1 MNTSMNII
9 FVDDEINIIQGLQRM
24 LYPFRK
30 DWNMSFCNSGEEAL
44 QLLATNKFD
53 VVVSDMRMPKID
65 GLHLFTKIKEL
76 YPNIVRIILSGYTEK
91 ESILNLPNVAH
102 QFLSKPCDAATLKES
117 IERISRLR
125 DFVNNEKML
134 KLISGISNIPT
145 LPDIYVKLQ
154 KEISSSAASI
164 KGVGEIISKD
174 VAMTTKILQLVN
186 SAFFGVSQK
195 ITDPVYAVSFLG
207 FETIK
212 SLALYVKIFSSLSF
226 NDYNKFFA
234 ERVFQHSYRV
244 GELARK
250 IIRSE
255 IYDKS
260 VLDTT
265 FLGGLIH
272 DIGKLVLLQ
281 TPDYTEKI
289 HKQMAD
295 NKLSFVEAEYKL
307 FETSHSEVGAY
318 LLGLWGLPV
327 PILEIA
333 AFHDVPLKQEDIEAS
348 PMSAVHLAN
357 MLVNQEKFDP
367 YPLRDLFP
375 ENKLVKN
382 ICKNFENGDF
392 SNEQ

>member
-1 MNTSMNII
+1 MNIL
-9 FVDDEINIIQGLQRM
+9 FVDDEINIIQGLKRM

-30 DWNMSFCNSGEEAL
+30 EWIMSFCNSGEEAL
-44 QLLATNKFD
+44 QLLASNKFD

-65 GLHLFTKIKEL
+65 GLSLFTKIKEL
-76 YPNIVRIILSGYTEK
+76 YPNVVRIILSGYSEK

-102 QFLSKPCDAATLKES
+102 QFLSKPCDAVTLKES

-125 DFVNNEKML
+125 SFVNNEKIL

-154 KEISSSAASI
+154 KEINSSTASV
-164 KGVGEIISKD
+164 KGIGEIISKD

-244 GELARK
+244 GELAKK

-255 IYDKS
+255 TYDKS

-272 DIGKLVLLQ
+272 DIGKLILLQ

-289 HKQMAD
+289 HKQMAA
-295 NKLSFVEAEYKL
+295 NNCSFIEAEYEL
-307 FETSHSEVGAY
+307 YETSHTEVGGY

-327 PILEIA
+327 SILEIA
-333 AFHDVPLKQEDIEAS
+333 AFHHLPLKQEDVEAS
-348 PMSAVHLAN
+348 PMSAVHIAN
-357 MLVNQEKFDP
+357 LLVNQEKFDP
-367 YPLRDLFP
+367 YALKELYPD
-375 ENKLVKN
+375 NKLVIN
-382 ICKNFENGDF
+382 TCKNFDNGDF
-392 SNEQ
+392 NNEQ

>member
-1 MNTSMNII
+1 MNIL
-9 FVDDEINIIQGLQRM
+9 FVDDEINIIQGLKRM

-30 DWNMSFCNSGEEAL
+30 EWIMSFCNSGEEAL
-44 QLLATNKFD
+44 QLLASNKFD

-65 GLHLFTKIKEL
+65 GLSLFTKIKEL
-76 YPNIVRIILSGYTEK
+76 YPNVVRIILSGYSEK

-102 QFLSKPCDAATLKES
+102 QFLSKPCDAVTLKES

-125 DFVNNEKML
+125 SFVNNEKIL

-154 KEISSSAASI
+154 KEINSSTASV
-164 KGVGEIISKD
+164 KGIGEIISKD

-244 GELARK
+244 GELAKK

-255 IYDKS
+255 TYDKS

-272 DIGKLVLLQ
+272 DIGKLILLQ

-289 HKQMAD
+289 HKQMAA
-295 NKLSFVEAEYKL
+295 NNCSFIEAEYEL
-307 FETSHSEVGAY
+307 YETSHTEVGGY

-327 PILEIA
+327 SILEIA
-333 AFHDVPLKQEDIEAS
+333 AFHHLPLKQEDVEAS
-348 PMSAVHLAN
+348 PMSAVHIAN
-357 MLVNQEKFDP
+357 LLVNQEKFDP
-367 YPLRDLFP
+367 YALKELYPG
-375 ENKLVKN
+375 NKLVLN
-382 ICKNFENGDF
+382 TCKNFDNGDF
-392 SNEQ
+392 NNEQ

>member
-1 MNTSMNII
+1 MTQMNIL
-9 FVDDEINIIQGLQRM
+9 FVDDEINIIQGLKRM

-30 DWNMSFCNSGEEAL
+30 EWIMSFSTSGEEAL
-44 QLLATNKFD
+44 QLLASKKFD

-102 QFLSKPCDAATLKES
+102 QFLAKPCDANTLRES
-117 IERISRLR
+117 IERISKLR
-125 DFVNNEKML
+125 NFVNNEKIVN
-134 KLISGISNIPT
+134 LISGISTIPT

-154 KEISSSAASI
+154 KEINSSAASV
-164 KGVGEIISKD
+164 KGVGEIIYKD

-212 SLALYVKIFSSLSF
+212 SLALYVKIFSALSF

-244 GELARK
+244 GELAKK

-255 IYDKS
+255 VYDKS
-260 VLDTT
+260 VLDIT
-265 FLGGLIH
+265 FLGGLAH
-272 DIGKLVLLQ
+272 DIGKLILLQ
-281 TPDYTEKI
+281 TQDYTEKI
-289 HKQMAD
+289 NQSMAD
-295 NKLSFVEAEYKL
+295 DKLSFVDAEYKL

-327 PILEIA
+327 SILEIA
-333 AFHDVPLKQEDIEAS
+333 AFHHLPLKPENVEAS

-357 MLVNQEKFDP
+357 ILANQEKFDP
-367 YPLRDLFP
+367 YLLRDLYP
-375 ENKLVKN
+375 DNKLVKN
-382 ICKNFENGDF
+382 ICTNFENGDF
-392 SNEQ
+392 NNEQ

>member
-1 MNTSMNII
+1 MKIL
-9 FVDDEINIIQGLQRM
+9 FVDDEINIIQGLKRM

-30 DWNMSFCNSGEEAL
+30 EWIMSFANSGEEAL
-44 QLLATNKFD
+44 ELLTTEKFD

-65 GLHLFTKIKEL
+65 GLHLFTTIKEL

-102 QFLSKPCDAATLKES
+102 QFLSKPCDANTLKES
-117 IERISRLR
+117 IERISKLR
-125 DFVNNEKML
+125 NFVNNEKIL
-134 KLISGISNIPT
+134 NLISGISTIPT
-145 LPDIYVKLQ
+145 LPGIYVKLQ
-154 KEISSSAASI
+154 KEINSSTASV

-212 SLALYVKIFSSLSF
+212 SLAMYVKIFSSLNF

-234 ERVFQHSYRV
+234 ERVFQHSYKV

-255 IYDKS
+255 VYEKS
-260 VLDTT
+260 VLDST
-265 FLGGLIH
+265 FLGGLVH
-272 DIGKLVLLQ
+272 DIGKLILLQ
-281 TPDYTEKI
+281 TQDYTEKI
-289 HKQMAD
+289 NQSMNTD
-295 NKLSFVEAEYKL
+295 KLSYIDAEYKL
-307 FETSHSEVGAY
+307 FDTSHSEVGAY

-333 AFHDVPLKQEDIEAS
+333 AFHHLPLKADDVEVS

-357 MLVNQEKFDP
+357 ILANQEKFDP
-367 YPLRDLFP
+367 YLLRDLYP
-375 ENKLVKN
+375 DNKLVKN

-392 SNEQ
+392 RNEQ

>member
-1 MNTSMNII
+1 MTQMKIL
-9 FVDDEINIIQGLQRM
+9 FVDDEINIIQGLKRM

-30 DWNMSFCNSGEEAL
+30 EWTMSFCNSGEEAL
-44 QLLATNKFD
+44 QLLASEKFD

-65 GLHLFTKIKEL
+65 GLHLFTQIKEL

-91 ESILNLPNVAH
+91 DAILNLPNVAH
-102 QFLSKPCDAATLKES
+102 QFLSKPCDANVLKDS
-117 IERISRLR
+117 IERISKLR
-125 DFVNNEKML
+125 SFVNNRKIL
-134 KLISGISNIPT
+134 DLISGISTIPT

-154 KEISSSAASI
+154 KEIGSSAASV
-164 KGVGEIISKD
+164 KGIGEIISKD

-212 SLALYVKIFSSLSF
+212 SLALYVKIFSSLNY

-234 ERVFQHSYRV
+234 ERVFQHSYKV

-250 IIRSE
+250 IIRTE
-255 IYDKS
+255 VYEKS
-260 VLDTT
+260 VLDIT
-265 FLGGLIH
+265 FLGGLVH
-272 DIGKLVLLQ
+272 DIGKLILLQ
-281 TPDYTEKI
+281 TQDYTEKI
-289 HKQMAD
+289 HKSMTGD
-295 NKLSFVEAEYKL
+295 KISYVDAEYKL

-327 PILEIA
+327 SILEIA
-333 AFHDVPLKQEDIEAS
+333 AFHDLPLKAEDIEAS

-357 MLVNQEKFDP
+357 ILAKQEKFDP
-367 YPLRDLFP
+367 YVLRELYPD
-375 ENKLVKN
+375 NKLVKN
-382 ICKNFENGDF
+382 ICTNFENGDF
-392 SNEQ
+392 KDEQ

>member
-1 MNTSMNII
+1 MNII

-30 DWNMSFCNSGEEAL
+30 EWNMSFCNSGEEAL
-44 QLLATNKFD
+44 QLLSTKKFD

-76 YPNIVRIILSGYTEK
+76 YPNVVRIILSGYTEK
-91 ESILNLPNVAH
+91 ESMLNLPNVAH
-102 QFLSKPCDAATLKES
+102 QFLSKPCDAPTLKES

-154 KEISSSAASI
+154 KEINSSSASI

-289 HKQMAD
+289 HKQMSE
-295 NKLSFVEAEYKL
+295 NKISFVEAEYQL

-357 MLVNQEKFDP
+357 MLINQDTFDP
-367 YPLRDLFP
+367 YPLRDLYP

-392 SNEQ
+392 NNEQ

>member
-1 MNTSMNII
+1 MNIL
-9 FVDDEINIIQGLQRM
+9 FVDDEINIIQGLKRM

-30 DWNMSFCNSGEEAL
+30 EWIMSFCNSGEEAL
-44 QLLATNKFD
+44 QLLASNKFD

-65 GLHLFTKIKEL
+65 GLSLFTKIKEL
-76 YPNIVRIILSGYTEK
+76 YPNVVRIILSGYSEK

-102 QFLSKPCDAATLKES
+102 QFLSKPCDAVTLKES

-125 DFVNNEKML
+125 SFVNNEKIL

-154 KEISSSAASI
+154 KEINSSTASV
-164 KGVGEIISKD
+164 KGIGEIISKD

-212 SLALYVKIFSSLSF
+212 SLALYVKIFSSLNF

-244 GELARK
+244 GELAKK

-255 IYDKS
+255 TYDKS

-272 DIGKLVLLQ
+272 DIGKLILLQ

-289 HKQMAD
+289 HKQMTA
-295 NKLSFVEAEYKL
+295 NNCTFIEAEYEL
-307 FETSHSEVGAY
+307 YETSHTEVGGY

-327 PILEIA
+327 SILEIA
-333 AFHDVPLKQEDIEAS
+333 AFHHLPLKQDDVEAS
-348 PMSAVHLAN
+348 PMSAVHIAN
-357 MLVNQEKFDP
+357 LLVNQEKFDP
-367 YPLRDLFP
+367 YALKELYPG
-375 ENKLVKN
+375 NKLVLN
-382 ICKNFENGDF
+382 TCKNFDNGDF
-392 SNEQ
+392 NNEQ

>member
-1 MNTSMNII
+1 MNIL

-30 DWNMSFCNSGEEAL
+30 EWTMSFCNSGEEAL
-44 QLLATNKFD
+44 ELMTFNKFD

-76 YPNIVRIILSGYTEK
+76 YPNVVRIILSGYTEK
-91 ESILNLPNVAH
+91 DSILNLPNVAH
-102 QFLSKPCDAATLKES
+102 QFLSKPCDASTLKES
-117 IERISRLR
+117 IERISKLR
-125 DFVNNEKML
+125 DFVNDEKIL
-134 KLISGISNIPT
+134 RLISGISNIPT
-145 LPDIYVKLQ
+145 LPHIYVKLQ
-154 KEISSSAASI
+154 NEINSSAASI

-244 GELARK
+244 GELAKK
-250 IIRSE
+250 IIRTE

-272 DIGKLVLLQ
+272 DIGKLILLQ

-289 HKQMAD
+289 HHKISEKQCT
-295 NKLSFVEAEYKL
+295 FVEAEYEL
-307 FETSHSEVGAY
+307 FETSHAEVGAY
-318 LLGLWGLPV
+318 LLGLWGLPFSV
-327 PILEIA
+327 LEIA
-333 AFHDVPLKQEDIEAS
+333 AFHDVPLRPDEIEPS

-357 MLVNQEKFDP
+357 LLVNQEKFDP
-367 YPLRDLFP
+367 YVLKKLYSN
-375 ENKLVKN
+375 NKLVIN
-382 ICKNFENGDF
+382 ICKSFENGDF